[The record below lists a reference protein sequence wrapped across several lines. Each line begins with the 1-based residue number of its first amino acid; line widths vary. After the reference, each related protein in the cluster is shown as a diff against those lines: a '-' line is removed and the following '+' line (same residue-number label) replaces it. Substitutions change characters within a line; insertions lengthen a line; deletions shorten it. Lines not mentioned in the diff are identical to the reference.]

1 MMGSQSSRIAS
12 YKGGFDYY
20 GCEIDEDYFHKG
32 CEFFNQECLGEYK
45 TSDGKIIKQ
54 LNLFE
59 E

>member
-20 GCEIDEDYFHKG
+20 GCEIDGDYFNKG
-32 CEFFNQECLGEYK
+32 NERFRKECLGEYK